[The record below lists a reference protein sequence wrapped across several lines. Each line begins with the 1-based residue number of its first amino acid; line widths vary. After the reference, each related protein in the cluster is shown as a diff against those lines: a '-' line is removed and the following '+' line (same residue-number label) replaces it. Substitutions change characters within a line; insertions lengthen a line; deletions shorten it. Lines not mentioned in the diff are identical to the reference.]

1 MASADYVTLTARIKY
16 HIQKAEFYGLKEAE
30 STVLL
35 KEAAD
40 AIEKLSMRLHGDEAA
55 IAGMKREIERMVVSG
70 NKPRWISVEERL
82 PELCQNVLVS
92 DGKES
97 GEGWLDRYDW
107 HDPNR
112 EDVVYTSPQ
121 PRDFWCI
128 PGCKV
133 DEDHVTHWMPLPNTE
148 GLNET

>member
-1 MASADYVTLTARIKY
+1 MYDELVKRLRNLSGTDNIV
-16 HIQKAEFYGLKEAE
+16 EFD
-30 STVLL
+30 
-35 KEAAD
+35 EAAD
-40 AIEKLSMRLHGDEAA
+40 AIEQLSKLALDEHNRAA
-55 IAGMKREIERMVVSG
+55 VAAWEH
-70 NKPRWISVEERL
+70 RWIPVSERL
-82 PELCQNVLVS
+82 PELRQNVLVS
-92 DGKES
+92 DGKGS

-133 DEDHVTHWMPLPNTE
+133 DEDHVTHWMPLPKGPE
-148 GLNET
+148 EE